1 MARLNTL
8 LFLVVVALAVVALI
22 DCLLTERSRLQ
33 SFPRGAWT
41 VLILLCPVFG
51 PVAWFRAGRAAPT
64 GAPAPLGAPAGASA
78 PATLGPKGPDDDPEF
93 LDRLAEAIRNR

>member
-8 LFLVVVALAVVALI
+8 LFLVVVALSVVALI
-22 DCLLTERSRLQ
+22 DCLRTERSRLQ

-51 PVAWFRAGRAAPT
+51 ALAWFRAGRAVP
-64 GAPAPLGAPAGASA
+64 GRPGPALVPAA
-78 PATLGPKGPDDDPEF
+78 GPIGPEDDPEF
-93 LDRLAEAIRNR
+93 VRMLAETVRKR